1 MPLMSQ
7 AQRNKLISDAQ
18 RRLYEADAET
28 IQFFRRN
35 PAIASEMLLG
45 IKLFD
50 AQKWILQE
58 MWNKNYVVLCCSRNF
73 GKSFIGAVFLLLKAI
88 LYPNSA
94 IYIVSSSG
102 QQSKELFNKI
112 EEIVTRI
119 GKTAASIQSLKDIA
133 QEETVKN
140 PNNKNGFSH
149 APEMYEVSFW
159 NGSAIYTL
167 NSNPDRVRSRRA
179 TIVFFDE
186 AAYCSD
192 ELIAAAEAFA
202 TQESNFVTS
211 TDDSFSPLTQKR
223 KCGTQL
229 IYASSQDDAGKLFYR
244 RYREY
249 AKEMLAGNRDYF
261 VVDMIADTA
270 IQTYMN
276 GKPYVPLLTQGKV
289 DAAMKINRDKALREY
304 YNVPT
309 RDGGEN
315 QIVKWGQ
322 VRECEKFSLPKLR
335 ITSEDETFV
344 IAMDPA
350 RTNDNSIVSVMELV
364 QDPEKGLCGRIV
376 NCVNFIDSLSGKFK
390 LDSNRQIKKLR
401 DMVVAYNGAD
411 YADYVH
417 LDLLEIDAGSGGGG
431 VSTYGDAM
439 LNDFVDSKGNTHYG
453 FIDSTYEV
461 YAGFSERYPNAID
474 KMRLLSPKKLR
485 TIMIE
490 ETIELIRLGVIQF
503 PYEFKDS
510 DYIQVIGQG
519 ENGEEIM
526 VPHEVTSEEREA
538 LMNIDLMKN
547 ELTSIHKFSNA
558 DGTAATYAL
567 ALDKRSRMH
576 DDRFYTLVML
586 GHRLYE
592 LRRKTKVR
600 QPDEEIPII
609 EDYSCVSSVSF

>member
-1 MPLMSQ
+1 MITE
-7 AQRNKLISDAQ
+7 AQRK
-18 RRLYEADAET
+18 LYEADAEI

-35 PAIASEMLLG
+35 PVIAAEMLLG

-58 MWNKNYVVLCCSRNF
+58 MWNKTHVVLCCSRNF
-73 GKSFIGAVFLLLKAI
+73 GKSFIGAIFLLLKAM
-88 LYPNSA
+88 LFPNSA

-140 PNNKNGFSH
+140 PTNKTGFSH
-149 APEMYEVSFW
+149 CPEQYEVSFW
-159 NGSAIYTL
+159 NGSSIYTL

-186 AAYCSD
+186 AAFCSD

-202 TQESNFVTS
+202 TQESNFITS
-211 TDDSFSPLTQKR
+211 TEGSFSPLTQKL

-229 IYASSQDDAGKLFYR
+229 VYASSQDDAGKLFYK

-249 AKEMLAGNRDYF
+249 AKEMISGNRDYF

-270 IQTYMN
+270 IQTYME
-276 GKPYVPLLTQGKV
+276 GKPYVPLLTQDKV
-289 DAAMKINRDKALREY
+289 DSAMKINRDKALREY

-322 VRECEKFSLPKLR
+322 VRECERFSLPILGL
-335 ITSEDETFV
+335 TSDEQQFV
-344 IAMDPA
+344 IALDPA
-350 RTNDNSIVSVMELV
+350 RTNDNSISSVMELFE
-364 QDPEKGLCGRIV
+364 DPDKGLCGRIG
-376 NCVNFIDSLSGKFK
+376 NCVNFLDSSSRQKLK
-390 LDSNRQIKKLR
+390 LDSNRQIQRLR
-401 DMVVAYNGAD
+401 EMIVKYNGAD

-417 LDLLEIDAGSGGGG
+417 IDSLLIDAGAGGGG
-431 VSTYGDAM
+431 VSTFADAL
-439 LNDFVDSKGNTHYG
+439 LNDFVDSKGNKHYG
-453 FIDSTYEV
+453 LIDKTYEA
-461 YAGFSERYPNAID
+461 YSGYDTRYPNAID
-474 KMRLLSPKKLR
+474 KLRLYNPKKLR
-485 TIMIE
+485 NQMVE
-490 ETIELIRLGVIQF
+490 ETVELIQLGVIQF
-503 PYEFKDS
+503 TYEYKDS
-510 DYIQVIGQG
+510 DFIKIIQQG
-519 ENGEEIM
+519 ENGDEVM
-526 VPHEVTSEEREA
+526 VAHEVTSEEREA

-547 ELTSIHKFSNA
+547 ELTSIHRFNNA

-567 ALDKRSRMH
+567 STDKRARMH
-576 DDRFYTLVML
+576 DDRFYTLIML

-600 QPDEEIPII
+600 QVAEELPVQ

>member
-1 MPLMSQ
+1 MPLMTQ

-18 RRLYEADAET
+18 RKLYEADAET

-73 GKSFIGAVFLLLKAI
+73 GKSFIGAVFLLLKAM
-88 LYPNSA
+88 LYPNCA
-94 IYIVSSSG
+94 IYIVSSTG

-140 PNNKNGFSH
+140 LNNKTGFSH

-179 TIVFFDE
+179 SIVFFDE
-186 AAYCSD
+186 AAFCSD

-202 TQESNFVTS
+202 TQESNFITS

-289 DAAMKINRDKALREY
+289 DTAMKINRDKALREY

-309 RDGGEN
+309 RDGGVN

-322 VRECEKFSLPKLR
+322 VRECEKFSLPKLGL
-335 ITSEDETFV
+335 TDDSERFV

-350 RTNDNSIVSVMELV
+350 RTTDNSIVSVMELV
-364 QDPEKGLCGRIV
+364 EDAEKGLCGRIV
-376 NCVNFIDSLSGKFK
+376 NCVNFIDTKSGKFK
-390 LDSNRQIKKLR
+390 LDSNRQIQRLR
-401 DMVVAYNGAD
+401 ELIVKYNGAD

-417 LDLLEIDAGSGGGG
+417 IDMLEIDSGAGGGG
-431 VSTYGDAM
+431 ISTYGDAM
-439 LNDFVDSKGNTHYG
+439 LNDFVDSKGNRHSG
-453 FIDSTYEV
+453 FIDSTFEA
-461 YAGFSERYPNAID
+461 YAGFGERYPDAID

-490 ETIELIRLGVIQF
+490 ETIELIQLGVLQF
-503 PYEFKDS
+503 PFEFKDS
-510 DYIQVIGQG
+510 DFIQVIAQG
-519 ENGEEIM
+519 ENGEETM
-526 VPHEVTSEEREA
+526 VAHEVTREERDA

-547 ELTSIHKFSNA
+547 ELTSIHRFGNA

-600 QPDEEIPII
+600 QPEEEIPLM